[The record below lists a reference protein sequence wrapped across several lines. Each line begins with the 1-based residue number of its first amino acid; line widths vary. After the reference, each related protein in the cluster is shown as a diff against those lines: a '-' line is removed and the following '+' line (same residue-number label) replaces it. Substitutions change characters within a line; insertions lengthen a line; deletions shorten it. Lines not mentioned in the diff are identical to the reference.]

1 MRLLIVED
9 NDLLGD
15 GLQAGLR
22 GMGLAADWV
31 RDGEAAWLALS
42 TEPFVA
48 VVLDLGLP
56 RLSGIE
62 LLKRLRSSGDATPVL
77 ILTARDAVAD
87 RIAGLDSGADDY
99 LVKPCDLGELAARLR
114 ALIRRADG
122 HARPTLT
129 VGPLEIDPA
138 AHTVRYH
145 DEFIELSVREFALLQ
160 ELARESGRVISREQL
175 AERLYPWGSE
185 IESNSIDIHIHH
197 LRKKITPSVVVTLR
211 GVGYMLPSSLS

>member
-1 MRLLIVED
+1 MRILIVED

-15 GLQAGLR
+15 GLQVGLR
-22 GMGLAADWV
+22 GMGFAADWV
-31 RDGEAAWLALS
+31 RDGEAAWLALA
-42 TEPFVA
+42 TEPFAA

-62 LLKRLRSSGDATPVL
+62 LLKRLRSSGSATPVL

-87 RIAGLDSGADDY
+87 RIAGLDTGADDY

-129 VGPLEIDPA
+129 VGPLVIDPA

-145 DEFIELSVREFALLQ
+145 DEFIELSAREFALLQ
-160 ELARESGRVISREQL
+160 ELAREPGRVISREQL

-185 IESNSIDIHIHH
+185 IESNSIDVHVHH
-197 LRKKITPSVVVTLR
+197 LRKKITPSVVATLR
-211 GVGYMLPSSLS
+211 GVGYMLPANLT